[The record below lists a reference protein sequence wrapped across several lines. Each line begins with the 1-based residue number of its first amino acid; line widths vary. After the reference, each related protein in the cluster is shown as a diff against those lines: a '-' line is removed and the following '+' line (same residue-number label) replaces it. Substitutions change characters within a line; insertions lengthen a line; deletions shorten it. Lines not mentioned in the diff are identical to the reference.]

1 MINKIDTTIILPC
14 RNNRSELEGH
24 VDAML
29 EWLPVVSQVVVVDS
43 STDGSLDYLRE
54 RLVGSNVEFHSVPPG
69 LYQAW
74 NFGVSSAKAEFCYF
88 STVGDT
94 ITADGLQHLFGIASN
109 WGLDAVL
116 SPPEMLDIEGNPSL
130 MRWPIHD
137 FVATL
142 CDEIFFPS
150 REETV
155 RWLTAFLP
163 YTILGSSA
171 SNLYR
176 TDFLKAHP
184 FPKECG
190 HGGDA
195 AFGVQISPF
204 VKMAITKLT
213 CSRFV
218 THGQGRNITASE
230 QFEVAKIF
238 LALLESTPM
247 PAEAESSAAMSR
259 ALLKNKIDLF
269 EWLAGLEPLA
279 GVVEEQKSYIEILE
293 SQNATL
299 SQEREILAKLSACL
313 PVPFVKA
320 GRLLSLNR
328 FWKRM
333 LMRQKM
339 TYKKINNMW
348 RFFRQN

>member
-1 MINKIDTTIILPC
+1 VRLPITAILPC
-14 RNNRSELEGH
+14 RDNRAELEGH
-24 VDAML
+24 LSTML
-29 EWLPVVSQVVVVDS
+29 KWTDLIEQIIVVDS
-43 STDGSLDYLRE
+43 SSDGSLEFIRTKL
-54 RLVGSNVEFHSVPPG
+54 GNTNVEYHSVPPG

-74 NFGVSSAKAEFCYF
+74 NFGVAKARAEFCYF
-88 STVGDT
+88 STVGDS
-94 ITADGLQHLFGIASN
+94 ITADGLQHLFGIASKES
-109 WGLDAVL
+109 LDAVL
-116 SPPEMLDIEGNPSL
+116 SPPEMLDIEGKPSA

-142 CDEIFFPS
+142 RDETFFPS

-163 YTILGSSA
+163 FTILGSSA

-184 FPKECG
+184 FPTECG

-195 AFGVQISPF
+195 ALGVQISPF
-204 VKMAITKLT
+204 VKMAVTKKI

-218 THGQGRNITASE
+218 THGQGRDITARE
-230 QFEVAKIF
+230 QFEVAKKF

-247 PAEAESSAAMSR
+247 PAEAESSAVMSR

-279 GVVEEQKSYIEILE
+279 AVVKEQKGYIDILE
-293 SQNATL
+293 SKNATL
-299 SQEREILAKLSACL
+299 REEREALSRLAAGIPL
-313 PVPFVKA
+313 PFVKA
-320 GRLLSLNR
+320 GHLLSLKR
-328 FWKRM
+328 FLKRK
-333 LMRQKM
+333 LRL
-339 TYKKINNMW
+339 
-348 RFFRQN
+348 

>member
-1 MINKIDTTIILPC
+1 MNNNLSITAILPC
-14 RNNRSELEGH
+14 RNNRLELEGH

-29 EWLPVVSQVVVVDS
+29 EWLLLVEQVVVVDS
-43 STDGSLDYLRE
+43 STDGSLDFLRK
-54 RLVGSNVEFHSVPPG
+54 RLAASHVEFHSVPPG

-74 NFGVSSAKAEFCYF
+74 NYGVSKARAEYCYF
-88 STVGDT
+88 STVGDSL
-94 ITADGLQHLFGIASN
+94 TADGLQHLFGIASKDS
-109 WGLDAVL
+109 LDAVL
-116 SPPEMLDIEGNPSL
+116 SPPEMLDIEGKPSA

-150 REETV
+150 REEAV

-163 YTILGSSA
+163 FTILGSSA

-184 FPKECG
+184 FSIECG

-195 AFGVQISPF
+195 ALGVQISPF
-204 VKMAITKLT
+204 VKMAVTKKI

-218 THGQGRNITASE
+218 THGQGRDITARE
-230 QFEVAKIF
+230 QFEVAKKF
-238 LALLESTPM
+238 LSLLESTPM

-259 ALLKNKIDLF
+259 ALLKHKIDLF

-279 GVVEEQKSYIEILE
+279 AVVKEQKGYIDILE

-299 SQEREILAKLSACL
+299 CEEHEVLSRMAAGI

-320 GRLLSLNR
+320 GHLLSLKR
-328 FWKRM
+328 FLKRKFG
-333 LMRQKM
+333 L
-339 TYKKINNMW
+339 
-348 RFFRQN
+348 

>member
-1 MINKIDTTIILPC
+1 
-14 RNNRSELEGH
+14 
-24 VDAML
+24 ML
-29 EWLPVVSQVVVVDS
+29 EWLPRVAQVVVVDS
-43 STDGSLDYLRE
+43 STDGSLDFLRK
-54 RLVGSNVEFHSVPPG
+54 RLAAPHVEFYSVPPG

-74 NFGVSSAKAEFCYF
+74 NFGVSTARAEYCYF
-88 STVGDT
+88 STVGDS
-94 ITADGLQHLFGIASN
+94 ITADGLQHLFGIASKES
-109 WGLDAVL
+109 LDAVL
-116 SPPEMLDIEGNPSL
+116 SPPEMLDIEGKPSA

-142 CDEIFFPS
+142 REENFFPS

-176 TDFLKAHP
+176 TEFLKANP
-184 FPKECG
+184 FPIEFS
-190 HGGDA
+190 HNGDA
-195 AFGVQISPF
+195 ALGVQISPF
-204 VKMAITKLT
+204 VKMAVAKKI

-218 THGQGRNITASE
+218 THGQGRDITARE
-230 QFEVAKIF
+230 QFEVAKKF

-269 EWLAGLEPLA
+269 EWLTGLEPLA
-279 GVVEEQKSYIEILE
+279 AVVNEQKGYIDILE
-293 SQNATL
+293 GQNATL
-299 SQEREILAKLSACL
+299 REERQALSRLAAGI

-320 GRLLSLNR
+320 GHLLSLKR
-328 FWKRM
+328 FLKRK
-333 LMRQKM
+333 LRL
-339 TYKKINNMW
+339 
-348 RFFRQN
+348 